1 MYTSKRSD
9 TNITEAHTNFRMST
23 RPKVV
28 YGPTNLRN
36 NCAVDCILVALSW
49 SPEPGSNILRRF
61 RGLCR
66 ESHPG
71 ARLEQRRISEAI
83 QKTSIGRQIDLTEV
97 YEAVYTQ
104 LVPRN
109 LRPRVTFREDVWKRG
124 SPPVLERSLCT
135 EVNVLDA
142 YISDAD
148 GCLDL
153 AKLFGTVK
161 MTPLVDDRY
170 KQVYHIVEQ
179 GAMRSR
185 LVVVRILGRNV
196 NDQIKHTLIHVPTT
210 ISEVKS
216 HHRLQLSFV
225 ACHRGIDLAGHFVV
239 YLRGASGWGLYD
251 NTRNGG
257 HIEAVEERVALH
269 EASRGAVLCGY
280 VVSSHQ
286 LGQRT

>member
-1 MYTSKRSD
+1 
-9 TNITEAHTNFRMST
+9 MST
-23 RPKVV
+23 RPKIV

-49 SPEPGSNILRRF
+49 SPEPGSDILRRF
-61 RGLCR
+61 RALCR
-66 ESHPG
+66 EAHPG

-83 QKTSIGRQIDLTEV
+83 QKISIGRQIDLTEV
-97 YEAVYTQ
+97 YETVYTQ

-109 LRPRVTFREDVWKRG
+109 LRPRVTFREDIWERG

-142 YISDAD
+142 YISDSTASET
-148 GCLDL
+148 GGRLDL

-161 MTPLVDDRY
+161 MTPLVDNRY

-196 NDQIKHTLIHVPTT
+196 NHQIKHTLIHVPTT
-210 ISEVKS
+210 ISEMKS
-216 HHRLQLSFV
+216 HRLHLTFV

-280 VVSSHQ
+280 SVSSH
-286 LGQRT
+286 